1 LTGKT
6 SMEST
11 SVFTDFQFSDLGFL
25 AGAAGRTLLISV
37 LAISIG
43 TVLGCIF
50 GWMLS
55 VMRMAGDAT
64 LGVILDVFRSVPLI
78 IQLIL
83 FYNFF
88 PIVGFNVSPFM
99 AGTIVLIFYTSALVA
114 AVARGGIDAV
124 PISTRRASRS
134 LGLSYWQDMRYIVW
148 PIGLRAVLPSWAGVA
163 LGVLKDSA
171 LVSVLGYVELLRA
184 SQILITRTQEP
195 FLILIVVGAFY
206 FALSFPISRLT
217 ARLERRWQYD

>member
-1 LTGKT
+1 
-6 SMEST
+6 MEST
-11 SVFTDFQFSDLGFL
+11 SVFTSFQFSDIGFL
-25 AGAAGRTLLISV
+25 TEAAGRTLLISA
-37 LAISIG
+37 LAVSIG
-43 TVLGCIF
+43 TVLGCFF
-50 GWMLS
+50 GWILS
-55 VMRMAGDAT
+55 VARIAGAVT
-64 LGVILDVFRSVPLI
+64 LGAVLDVFRSVPLL

-88 PIVGFNVSPFM
+88 PIIGFNLSPFV

-124 PISTRRASRS
+124 PTITRRASRS
-134 LGLSYWQDMRYIVW
+134 LGMSYWQDMRYIVW

-195 FLILIVVGAFY
+195 FLILIVVGIFY

-217 ARLERRWQYD
+217 ARLERKWQYD

>member
-1 LTGKT
+1 
-6 SMEST
+6 MEPI
-11 SVFTDFQFSDLGFL
+11 SVFTAFKTSDLWFL
-25 AGAAGRTLLISV
+25 AEAAGRTLLISV

-43 TVLGCIF
+43 TLMGCIF
-50 GWMLS
+50 GWLLS
-55 VMRMAGDAT
+55 LTRAVGDAT
-64 LGVILDVFRSVPLI
+64 LGVVLDVFRSVPLI

-88 PIVGFNVSPFM
+88 PIIGFNLDPFA
-99 AGTIVLIFYTSALVA
+99 AGTVVLVFYTSALVA
-114 AVARGGIDAV
+114 AVARGGIDSV
-124 PISTRRASRS
+124 PVTTRRAARS
-134 LGLSYWQDMRYIVW
+134 LGMTYWQDLRYIVW
-148 PIGLRAVLPSWAGVA
+148 PIGLRAVLPSWTGVA

-206 FALSFPISRLT
+206 FALSFPISRLS
-217 ARLERRWQYD
+217 ARLEKRWQYD

>member
-1 LTGKT
+1 
-6 SMEST
+6 
-11 SVFTDFQFSDLGFL
+11 V
-25 AGAAGRTLLISV
+25 
-37 LAISIG
+37 
-43 TVLGCIF
+43 
-50 GWMLS
+50 
-55 VMRMAGDAT
+55 
-64 LGVILDVFRSVPLI
+64 LDVFRSVPLL

-88 PIVGFNVSPFM
+88 PIIGFNLSPFV

-124 PISTRRASRS
+124 PTITRRASRS
-134 LGLSYWQDMRYIVW
+134 LGMSYWQDMRYIVW

-195 FLILIVVGAFY
+195 FLILIIVGIFY

-217 ARLERRWQYD
+217 ARLERKWQYD